1 MPCTLTLH
9 HYTPPLRPG
18 SSRDMSRMNTVNY
31 GPFHACKS
39 PHTLIAHQ
47 QICDLA
53 QHTHLTGVCRLKPYG
68 REPSLLSHA
77 WSTRGSLGR
86 RGTRASSCGN
96 HTRCPASST
105 ALAARG
111 THESQLVQQSTG
123 SGLEAWRHAMGHGR
137 VEAVAGGDRACSS
150 VTMPVGSQA
159 RRPAN
164 GWSRGET
171 AREEHDAP
179 AQAAP
184 SWQHVGGDEAR
195 TSPVRVGRVARDPRV
210 PPRSILG
217 LGRAASAQR
226 SSAAACKTC
235 SEVPEEAQAAAR
247 RAGPARVGLWVHTG
261 LTRLLCAL
269 TSSRARCNRPL
280 RCRGPG
286 GKRTSCAALK
296 HPVQRRS
303 RGAAERVG
311 CLACRP
317 KRSSVPGV

>member
-1 MPCTLTLH
+1 MALLADGGRAPRHAHRQSHSLPCLLNRACGAR
-9 HYTPPLRPG
+9 YTRVAAGTAEHGLGARGVEACDGPWQGGGGGGRRQGVLQ
-18 SSRDMSRMNTVNY
+18 RD
-31 GPFHACKS
+31 HAGG
-39 PHTLIAHQ
+39 
-47 QICDLA
+47 LA
-53 QHTHLTGVCRLKPYG
+53 GQAPCQRLVQRRDG
-68 REPSLLSHA
+68 QRV
-77 WSTRGSLGR
+77 TRG
-86 RGTRASSCGN
+86 A
-96 HTRCPASST
+96 H
-105 ALAARG
+105 
-111 THESQLVQQSTG
+111 V
-123 SGLEAWRHAMGHGR
+123 
-137 VEAVAGGDRACSS
+137 
-150 VTMPVGSQA
+150 
-159 RRPAN
+159 
-164 GWSRGET
+164 
-171 AREEHDAP
+171 HDAP

-195 TSPVRVGRVARDPRV
+195 TSPVRVGRVARDPSA

-261 LTRLLCAL
+261 LARLLCAL